1 MALLAK
7 LKKIWQAY
15 KKLDEALYPL
25 IGLQRYEKYLEHFNK
40 TPTRERILFL
50 GLSFLKKLK
59 TLKPKMLNADKL
71 KMV

>member
-15 KKLDEALYPL
+15 EKLDEALYPL
-25 IGLQRYEKYLEHFNK
+25 IGLQRYEKYLEHLTK
-40 TPTRERILFL
+40 LTPGKNLFL

-59 TLKPKMLNADKL
+59 TLKPKNVKC
-71 KMV
+71 